1 MEVYKFVFF
10 GRDYLQMLVFKD
22 SVGLSLNV
30 LSFWIVRKDFK
41 ACAFL
46 NEDSAGVVY
55 VEFVSFKFISFRTD
69 STRTKF
75 LTQVVKFA

>member
-1 MEVYKFVFF
+1 MEVYKLVLF

-55 VEFVSFKFISFRTD
+55 VEFVSFKVISF
-69 STRTKF
+69 
-75 LTQVVKFA
+75 

>member
-22 SVGLSLNV
+22 SEGLSLNV

-55 VEFVSFKFISFRTD
+55 VEFVSFKFISF
-69 STRTKF
+69 
-75 LTQVVKFA
+75 